1 MAELK
6 DRIIGIL
13 VDYAR
18 HRGLAVPDGGID
30 LDRNLASY
38 GIDSLDQVA
47 IISEIEQELELR
59 FADDDLFRVQT
70 LRELIDV
77 AESARAAA

>member
-6 DRIIGIL
+6 DRIISIL

-30 LDRNLASY
+30 LDRTLADY
-38 GIDSLDQVA
+38 GIESLDEVA
-47 IISEIEQELELR
+47 IVSEIEQELELR
-59 FADDDLFRVQT
+59 LDDDEISRVKT
-70 LRELIDV
+70 LGDLISLI
-77 AESARAAA
+77 ESAKAAA